1 MKGAGG
7 VKHDLEPVGVGG
19 NDLVKGAGLGD
30 VADGDDGE
38 AVLLDAVWVGG
49 ADLFC
54 FFVGADG
61 GDDGV
66 VFGEELFEDVGFLG
80 ETWYVSFLLLL
91 CCS

>member
-1 MKGAGG
+1 MRG
-7 VKHDLEPVGVGG
+7 D
-19 NDLVKGAGLGD
+19 DLVKGAGLGD